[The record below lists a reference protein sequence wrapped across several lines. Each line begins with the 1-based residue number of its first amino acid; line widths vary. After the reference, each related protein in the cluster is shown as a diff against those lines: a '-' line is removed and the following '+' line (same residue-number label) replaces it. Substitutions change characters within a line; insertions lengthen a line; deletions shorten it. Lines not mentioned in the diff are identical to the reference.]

1 MSDNN
6 TQIYEDEMDFASP
19 NHMRRTLR
27 RLWVS
32 VNDQHKRLIVVL
44 VSVVFYTL
52 LSVAAPFTV
61 RTSWICC
68 GTASRRPWQA
78 GKPSG

>member
-27 RLWVS
+27 RLWV
-32 VNDQHKRLIVVL
+32 
-44 VSVVFYTL
+44 
-52 LSVAAPFTV
+52 
-61 RTSWICC
+61 TSIN
-68 GTASRRPWQA
+68 G
-78 GKPSG
+78 